1 MLALEL
7 GALLREEDEET
18 GTEGEPVAEINVAGL
33 LVAVAVNVGV
43 VVGVGVFVG
52 SLGSPPKAIFNTRAH
67 GEL

>member
-7 GALLREEDEET
+7 GALLRGEDEET
-18 GTEGEPVAEINVAGL
+18 NTEGEPVAEINAGL